1 MSMQPYFRVKWILL
15 VHSYKDNICVLS
27 LLIILG
33 RDDFSDWFPHF
44 GPFEDGEAMFRRSEY
59 IQSGYTFIARFLGVL
74 GSNSRREGHST
85 HQQSEYRSLQ
95 SKW

>member
-1 MSMQPYFRVKWILL
+1 M

-44 GPFEDGEAMFRRSEY
+44 GPFEDGEAMFHSEWIHIY
-59 IQSGYTFIARFLGVL
+59 CTVPGGIRVKLEKG
-74 GSNSRREGHST
+74 
-85 HQQSEYRSLQ
+85 RSLYTPTV
-95 SKW
+95 